1 MKCIYCKLNTRVTDK
16 RESPNGT
23 RRRRECLKCK
33 KRFTTYEKADKK
45 SIIVVKNDNRR
56 EPFSMDKLKNGLM
69 RACMKRP
76 ISVEKIEKIIEL
88 FCNFDKNIDIICNK
102 IVFNTKILNNDF
114 VQVKLPEPQYKSNN
128 IKVVNLIG
136 DFSFHIIDLSAGIL
150 GSLIF
155 PAIVSGII
163 YGFRKKDFELI
174 FAIITP
180 TIQTLAYIGILM
192 QNGLI

>member
-45 SIIVVKNDNRR
+45 SIIVVKKDNRR

-76 ISVEKIEKIIEL
+76 ISVEKIEKIIGEVEEKL
-88 FCNFDKNIDIICNK
+88 RSKGKDVKSDKIGKMVMNKLKKLDKVAYIRFASVYMDFKDI
-102 IVFNTKILNNDF
+102 
-114 VQVKLPEPQYKSNN
+114 
-128 IKVVNLIG
+128 
-136 DFSFHIIDLSAGIL
+136 
-150 GSLIF
+150 
-155 PAIVSGII
+155 
-163 YGFRKKDFELI
+163 KDFKEVI
-174 FAIITP
+174 SEV
-180 TIQTLAYIGILM
+180 
-192 QNGLI
+192 